1 MLIERSV
8 SKTTLHDDRSTK
20 GWAAV
25 AQISERNECFWRG
38 KVFSG
43 SIDPKV
49 NHRLF
54 RLIPVLVAIT
64 LIWQ

>member
-54 RLIPVLVAIT
+54 PVLVAIT
-64 LIWQ
+64 LI

>member
-54 RLIPVLVAIT
+54 PVLVAIT